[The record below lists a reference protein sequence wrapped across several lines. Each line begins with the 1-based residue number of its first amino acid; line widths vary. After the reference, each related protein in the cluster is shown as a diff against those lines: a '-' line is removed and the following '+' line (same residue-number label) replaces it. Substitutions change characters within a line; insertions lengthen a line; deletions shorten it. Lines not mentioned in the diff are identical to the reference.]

1 MKCERSD
8 EMNWKK
14 KLLLIVT
21 VISLMMTVTGCGV
34 FSDDQRVNE
43 MFVSGGSMYY
53 TNYKDTLYRYDNLS
67 GKGKVVSKLNIRYAS
82 QVFEDKGYIYY
93 SNGSAISRKS
103 LSDGSTV
110 RLVKGENISVGMVSG
125 SSLVYASAQRDVN
138 GKGFSEFEY
147 RMYNLLTGED
157 ILLFKRSNDFW
168 HFLAADENILI
179 ADASLQDDSGLYSI
193 DLATGTTKKLLSLRV
208 HEGYIVNGKFYYT
221 SQEEKGLGS
230 IDLNGDD
237 PEGIPL
243 PGIDETFFVK
253 RITGFGDFLYV
264 AAYYDGEG
272 HIIFMHLKTHKTTIL
287 ANGFGAIW
295 DLCSD
300 GKTLYVYDTKS
311 TTDKKGNITVIPLE

>member
-1 MKCERSD
+1 
-8 EMNWKK
+8 
-14 KLLLIVT
+14 
-21 VISLMMTVTGCGV
+21 
-34 FSDDQRVNE
+34 
-43 MFVSGGSMYY
+43 MYY
-53 TNYKDTLYRYDNLS
+53 TDYKDTLYRYDNLY

-82 QVFEDKGYIYY
+82 QVFEDNGSIYY
-93 SNGSAISRKS
+93 SNGSAIARKS

-110 RLVKGENISVGMVSG
+110 QLVKGENISVGMVSG

-157 ILLFKRSNDFW
+157 LVLFKRSNDFW
-168 HFLAADENILI
+168 HFLAADENIII
-179 ADASLQDDSGLYSI
+179 ADANLQDDSGLYSI
-193 DLATGTTKKLLSLRV
+193 DLATGITKKLLSLRV

-230 IDLNGDD
+230 VDLNGDD

-243 PGIDETFFVK
+243 PVMNETFFVQ
-253 RITGFGDFLYV
+253 RITGFGDFLYF

-272 HIIFMHLKTHKTTIL
+272 HIIRRHLNTHKTTIL

-300 GKTLYVYDTKS
+300 GRTLYVYDTKS
-311 TTDKKGNITVIPLE
+311 PTDKKGNITVIPLE